1 MIHFSDDRKPT
12 KDQVIDLYRSVA
24 WSSADKPDAL
34 HKGLLASHSL
44 VTAWD
49 TDALVGLGNAISDG
63 HLVVYFPHMVVRPD
77 YQGRGIGTELMTRM
91 MGAVSR
97 FPSAG
102 LDRGRTR
109 DRLLQEA
116 GVRARW
122 RDGAAVDL
130 RRPRARLMQTY
141 DGSCHCG
148 RVRFRVTA
156 ALAPIVRCNCS
167 ICRKKGFLHLI
178 VPPDRFELLAGRE
191 DLTLYEFNTKT
202 AKHQFCRHCGIH
214 PFYVPRSDPDKISV
228 NVRCLEGVDPDG
240 LTIDPFDGTHWE
252 QAIGSAS
259 WQKR

>member
-1 MIHFSDDRKPT
+1 
-12 KDQVIDLYRSVA
+12 
-24 WSSADKPDAL
+24 
-34 HKGLLASHSL
+34 
-44 VTAWD
+44 
-49 TDALVGLGNAISDG
+49 
-63 HLVVYFPHMVVRPD
+63 
-77 YQGRGIGTELMTRM
+77 
-91 MGAVSR
+91 
-97 FPSAG
+97 
-102 LDRGRTR
+102 
-109 DRLLQEA
+109 
-116 GVRARW
+116 
-122 RDGAAVDL
+122 
-130 RRPRARLMQTY
+130 MQTY

-240 LTIDPFDGTHWE
+240 LTIDPFDGRTGSRRSAPRRGKSDEPVEVDRVEFRRRELDFTSSE
-252 QAIGSAS
+252 QGKHMTTSVVADGTELINALDLIDSEGDPIQTSVCEQCGVSGCARMETTFPYGAS
-259 WQKR
+259 MAG